1 MLTGHFAVGR
11 TAYTWVNAAASEPLS
26 PSGAEKET
34 VFAWI
39 WYPARLSTQSHHAE
53 YFPSAWQTALA
64 HRSGVLMTDFFTRD
78 LSSVQVHSV
87 LNAPV
92 SPEQRP
98 ILS

>member
-1 MLTGHFAVGR
+1 MPTGHFTVGR
-11 TAYTWVNAAASEPLS
+11 TAYTWVNDAAPEPLS
-26 PSGAEKET
+26 PSGAENET

-39 WYPARLSTQSHHAE
+39 WYPARLSTHSQHAE
-53 YFPSAWQTALA
+53 YFPSAWQAALA